1 MNEKLYLFNPFNIKD
16 ITDKEL
22 KKMYSEVF
30 KQLNDEPNT
39 MYEYSHNVEVY
50 SNLEYII
57 GEVIARLT
65 QEVLELKTKIKIDT
79 AINTTKAR
87 QEWVDG
93 KPPAMSYFDAVAT
106 QISQEEINRLAF
118 KECSLARFKN
128 AYKSTEE
135 KINALKRKMES
146 IKYEEF
152 NNTNVNGG

>member
-16 ITDKEL
+16 VSDKEL
-22 KKMYSEVF
+22 KEMYCEVF
-30 KQLNDEPNT
+30 KELNDDPNT

-65 QEVLELKTKIKIDT
+65 KEVLELKTKIKIDT

-87 QEWVDG
+87 QNWSEG
-93 KPPAMSYFDAVAT
+93 KAPAMSYFEALAT
-106 QISQEEINRLAF
+106 QISETDIKQLAF
-118 KECSLARFKN
+118 KECSLSRFKN

-135 KINALKRKMES
+135 KINAVKRKMEAV
-146 IKYEEF
+146 KFEEF
-152 NNTNVNGG
+152 NQ

>member
-1 MNEKLYLFNPFNIKD
+1 MNKDEKLYLFQPFLIKD
-16 ITDKEL
+16 RSDNDLKE
-22 KKMYSEVF
+22 MYGEVF
-30 KQLNDEPNT
+30 KQLLEEPNT
-39 MYEYSHNVEVY
+39 MFEYSHNVEVY

-65 QEVLELKTKIKIDT
+65 KETIELKTKIKIDT
-79 AINTTKAR
+79 AINSTKAR
-87 QEWVDG
+87 KEWVDG

-106 QISQEEINRLAF
+106 QISQDDINKLANR
-118 KECSLARFKN
+118 ECALSRFKN

-152 NNTNVNGG
+152 NQ

>member
-1 MNEKLYLFNPFNIKD
+1 MDEKLYLFNPFNIKD
-16 ITDKEL
+16 VTDNEL
-22 KKMYSEVF
+22 KDMYSEVF
-30 KQLNDEPNT
+30 KQLLDEPNT
-39 MYEYSHNVEVY
+39 MFEYSHNVEVY

-65 QEVLELKTKIKIDT
+65 KETIELKTKIKIDT
-79 AINTTKAR
+79 AKNTVETRNRWK
-87 QEWVDG
+87 EISND
-93 KPPAMSYFDAVAT
+93 KPPAMSYFEAVAT
-106 QISQEEINRLAF
+106 EISKEDINRLAF

-152 NNTNVNGG
+152 NQ

>member
-1 MNEKLYLFNPFNIKD
+1 
-16 ITDKEL
+16 
-22 KKMYSEVF
+22 MYSEVF
-30 KQLNDEPNT
+30 NKLNDEPNT

-65 QEVLELKTKIKIDT
+65 QEVLELKTKIKIDS
-79 AINTTKAR
+79 AINTMEARNKWKEHSNEKA
-87 QEWVDG
+87 
-93 KPPAMSYFDAVAT
+93 PAMSYFEAVAT
-106 QISQEEINRLAF
+106 QMSQEDINRLAF
-118 KECSLARFKN
+118 KECSLSRFKN